1 VKSRNCLFIMSI
13 VAVCCFMSASTVFSQ
28 DLKVGYVNSQKIVWG
43 YKEAQDAQKKF
54 DEINAGWEAEAR
66 EMQTRIQEL
75 ADEIDS
81 QSLLLSEQR
90 KQEKTQE
97 AQNLVAQFQ
106 TFQQQKWGQ
115 PDGDA
120 YKKEQELMSPIVE
133 TIREA
138 IKKIGKDEKYH
149 YIFDSVAGNIVYV
162 SEDQKDLTE
171 LVIEELN
178 KGVTTTEKK

>member
-28 DLKVGYVNSQKIVWG
+28 DLKVGYVNSQKILLE

-106 TFQQQKWGQ
+106 TFQQQKWG
-115 PDGDA
+115 
-120 YKKEQELMSPIVE
+120 
-133 TIREA
+133 
-138 IKKIGKDEKYH
+138 H
-149 YIFDSVAGNIVYV
+149 V
-162 SEDQKDLTE
+162 SQID
-171 LVIEELN
+171 I
-178 KGVTTTEKK
+178 

>member
-1 VKSRNCLFIMSI
+1 MKSRNRLFIMSFM
-13 VAVCCFMSASTVFSQ
+13 VVCCIMFTGAAFGQ
-28 DLKVGYVNSQKIVWG
+28 NLKVGYVNSQKILLE

-75 ADEIDS
+75 ADELDS

-97 AQNLVAQFQ
+97 AQNLVAQLQ
-106 TFQQQKWGQ
+106 AFQQQKWGQ

-120 YKKEQELMSPIVE
+120 YKKEQELMAPIVE

-138 IKKIGKDEKYH
+138 IKKIGKEEKYH

-162 SEDQKDLTE
+162 SEDQKDLTD

-178 KGVTTTEKK
+178 KGLATTEKK